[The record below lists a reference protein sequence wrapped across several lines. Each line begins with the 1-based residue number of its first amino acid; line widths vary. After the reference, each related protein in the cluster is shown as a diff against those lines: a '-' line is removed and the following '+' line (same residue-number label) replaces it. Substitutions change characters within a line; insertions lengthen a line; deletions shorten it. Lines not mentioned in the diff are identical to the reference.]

1 MTLPSYTSFQ
11 CSGRE
16 ALFLFQLM
24 NIPEANQLLMDLN
37 DPVLQDEQAERAY
50 EQILT
55 ALVEDGVIEA
65 DNKQITI
72 EPQVHNLLMGCKLS
86 SAITRLDLRAA
97 DGQSSVTYGFL
108 SSMQMVEWIWQPAQD
123 QAVLTSFDELQN
135 MFQVIGNRIE
145 LPDPSES
152 NVNSATQVAMRTV
165 IQGETL
171 QRLSAL
177 AADSA
182 MEQIESIMQQ
192 DDHMDQALM
201 QTLAKGF
208 ATLEK
213 WGQFEVY
220 TRGMENHSQSIL
232 FLGSSHG
239 NWLFLEGEDTD
250 LLTAFTVTED
260 ELVQSL
266 FLLTTRSL
274 SVLPG
279 V

>member
-1 MTLPSYTSFQ
+1 MTLPLYTSFQ

-24 NIPEANQLLMDLN
+24 NIPEASQLLVDLN
-37 DPVLQDEQAERAY
+37 DPELQGIQSERVY
-50 EQILT
+50 EKILRG
-55 ALVEDGVIEA
+55 LVEDGVMVE

-72 EPQVHNLLMGCKLS
+72 EPQVHNLLTSCKLS
-86 SAITRLDLRAA
+86 SAITRLELHAA
-97 DGQSSVTYGFL
+97 DGESSVTYGFL
-108 SSMQMVEWIWQPAQD
+108 SGTQMVEWLWKPVED
-123 QAVLTSFDELQN
+123 QTVLTSFDELQD
-135 MFQVIGNRIE
+135 MLQVLGNRIE
-145 LPDPSES
+145 LPDPSAS
-152 NVNSATQVAMRTV
+152 QDTMRTT

-177 AADSA
+177 GIDSS
-182 MEQIESIMQQ
+182 MEKFASILQQ
-192 DDHMDQALM
+192 DHHLDHTVL

-220 TRGMENHSQSIL
+220 TRGQEGPPQTIY
-232 FLGSSHG
+232 FIGSTQG
-239 NWLFLEGEDTD
+239 NWLFLEGEESS
-250 LLTAFTVTED
+250 LFTAFKVTEE

-274 SVLPG
+274 YVLPG

>member
-24 NIPEANQLLMDLN
+24 NIPEANQLLVDLN
-37 DPVLQDEQAERAY
+37 DPELQGEQAQLVY
-50 EQILT
+50 EQILRG
-55 ALVEDGVIEA
+55 LVEDGVIVE
-65 DNKQITI
+65 DNKQII
-72 EPQVHNLLMGCKLS
+72 LEPQVHNLLIGCKLS
-86 SAITRLDLRAA
+86 SAITRLDLHEA
-97 DGQSSVTYGFL
+97 DGKSSVTYGFL
-108 SSMQMVEWIWQPAQD
+108 SGTQMVEWVWQPAED
-123 QAVLTSFDELQN
+123 QAVLTSFDELQD
-135 MFQVIGNRIE
+135 MLQVIGNRIE
-145 LPDPSES
+145 LPDPLES
-152 NVNSATQVAMRTV
+152 NVNPATEVAMRTA
-165 IQGETL
+165 IQEETL

-177 AADSA
+177 AVDSS
-182 MEQIESIMQQ
+182 METIESILQQ
-192 DDHMDQALM
+192 DHHLDQALM

-208 ATLEK
+208 TALEK

-220 TRGMENHSQSIL
+220 TRGQEGQPQTIY
-232 FLGSSHG
+232 FIGSTHG
-239 NWLFLEGEDTD
+239 NWLLLEGEESS
-250 LLTAFTVTED
+250 LFTTFKVTEE